1 MLPHSHKQLFIW
13 VKSMD
18 TTKEG
23 RLEGT
28 LCVRAQ
34 ITADGVPFNV
44 SSAIKHLQ
52 EEEK

>member
-1 MLPHSHKQLFIW
+1 
-13 VKSMD
+13 MD